1 MLKNLKVA
9 NLAVVEKADAA
20 FGGGF
25 NVITGETGAGKSVL
39 LGALRLALGAR
50 SDPSAVRD
58 GAKEARIEAVFSSSP
73 EIAQILED
81 AGLEPGEDG
90 DLVIR
95 RTVQAAGGTRVWVND
110 CSSTVQTLKALSR
123 RLADIHG
130 PKDGQTLVEEPTQRS
145 LLDAYSQSHAKDA
158 YRSAWEALCD
168 ARAQLK
174 SLDGDSKDV
183 EAELEM
189 LRFTVGELEAA
200 ALTEDDGDDLKER
213 HAAAAHAAEV
223 MEAAGAAVEA
233 LTGDEASAAE
243 ALISAGARLSEMARH
258 HAGARA
264 WRDQAE
270 SLTVQVQELSR
281 AIEDSVSR
289 MDADPETL
297 AALDERLSLVERLKR
312 RHSCHDVGGLIALLE
327 RKRERLD
334 ELEGR
339 DRRRE
344 ELAKKV
350 AACER
355 EVEKA
360 GAELSKAR
368 RSAAERLSKAV
379 TRELRGLGFLQAD
392 FAVNVAAKA
401 PESDGCDTVSYMFAP
416 NPGEG
421 ARPLADIAS
430 SGETAR
436 LMLAVKTCL
445 AAQDLTP
452 LLVFDEI
459 DANIGGEVGRAVGE
473 RLKSLASHHQVIA
486 ITHLPQSAV
495 YGDVHLL
502 VEKSVAS
509 GRTFTAVTPVEGER
523 RAMEIARMLG
533 GGDASG
539 IVAAHARELLGR
551 AEGR

>member
-1 MLKNLKVA
+1 MLKNLKVS
-9 NLAVVEKADAA
+9 NLAVVEKAEAS

-39 LGALRLALGAR
+39 LGALRLALGSR

-81 AGLEPGEDG
+81 AGLEAGEDG

-110 CSSTVQTLKALSR
+110 CSSTVQTLKSLSR

-130 PKDGQTLVEEPTQRS
+130 PKDGQTLVEEQTQRS
-145 LLDAYSQSHAKDA
+145 LLDAYSQSRALAEYTAK
-158 YRSAWEALCD
+158 WEALAE
-168 ARAQLK
+168 ARAGLK
-174 SLDGDSKDV
+174 RLDGDSKDV

-189 LRFTVGELEAA
+189 LRFSIGELEAA
-200 ALTEDDGDDLKER
+200 ALTEDDGDDLRER

-223 MEAAGAAVEA
+223 MSAADAAVQA
-233 LTGDEASAAE
+233 LSGDEASAAE
-243 ALISAGARLSEMARH
+243 ALIAAGARLSEMARH

-281 AIEDSVSR
+281 AIEDSVAR

-312 RHSCHDVGGLIALLE
+312 RYSCPDVESLLALLE
-327 RKRERLD
+327 KKRSRLD

-339 DRRRE
+339 DRLRE
-344 ELAKKV
+344 GLSAKV
-350 AACER
+350 DACAR

-368 RSAAERLSKAV
+368 RDAAGRLSKAV
-379 TRELRGLGFLQAD
+379 TRELRGLGFLQAG
-392 FAVNVAAKA
+392 FTVNVEAKA
-401 PESDGCDTVSYMFAP
+401 PEADGCDVVSYMFAP

-473 RLKSLASHHQVIA
+473 RLKSLAAHHQVIA

-502 VEKSVAS
+502 VEKSVVS
-509 GRTFTAVTPVEGER
+509 GRTFTAVTPVDGER
-523 RAMEIARMLG
+523 RVTEVARMLG
-533 GGDASG
+533 GEGASG
-539 IVAAHARELLGR
+539 VVAAHARELLGR
-551 AEGR
+551 AEGK